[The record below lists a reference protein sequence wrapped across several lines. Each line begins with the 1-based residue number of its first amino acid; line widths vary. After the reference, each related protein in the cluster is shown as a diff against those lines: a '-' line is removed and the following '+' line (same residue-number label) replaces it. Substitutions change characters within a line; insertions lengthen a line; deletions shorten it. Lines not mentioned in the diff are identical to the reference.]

1 MSAQARPRSPAIG
14 ETVIACCVIGLS
26 AFIFLDERGIS
37 AKTFGAVGPK
47 VFPNVVA
54 LILGVLG
61 CVLLFQALTGRW
73 RVGEIGQHRVGPPLW
88 IFGGLFLEILLMRDL
103 GFIVASTIL
112 FVCVARA
119 FQSRRLLRDVI
130 AGLVLTVVTY
140 LLFTHVLLLNLPAG
154 RLWGL
159 S

>member
-1 MSAQARPRSPAIG
+1 MSTQARPHSPAIG
-14 ETVIACCVIGLS
+14 ETIIACCVLGLS

-37 AKTFGAVGPK
+37 ANTFGAVGPR

-54 LILGVLG
+54 LILAGLG

-73 RVGEIGQHRVGPPLW
+73 RTGEIGRHRVVPPLW
-88 IFGGLFLEILLMRDL
+88 ILGGLLLEILLMQEL
-103 GFIVASTIL
+103 GFVVSSTIL

-119 FQSRRLLRDVI
+119 FESRRLLRDVI

-154 RLWGL
+154 HAWGL
-159 S
+159 I